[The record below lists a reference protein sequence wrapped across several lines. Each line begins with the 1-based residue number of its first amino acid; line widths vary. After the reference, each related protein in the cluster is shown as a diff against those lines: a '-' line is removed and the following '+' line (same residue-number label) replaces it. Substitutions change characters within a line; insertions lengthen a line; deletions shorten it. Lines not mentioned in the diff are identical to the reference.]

1 MQSVT
6 RISSFYSDFERI
18 SLFYKEL
25 TLHYFRIQCPKMSKD
40 ETWPKEEEWRLIIK
54 S

>member
-1 MQSVT
+1 MQSVKNV
-6 RISSFYSDFERI
+6 FHPYSDFERI

-40 ETWPKEEEWRLIIK
+40 ETWPKEEE
-54 S
+54 